1 MENQNRPVSFFR
13 FEDLRIYHKSLDYF
27 NWIIDQVKSNN
38 QYEQKLI
45 LEPLAN
51 AAIKISVNI
60 AEGSSR
66 HKLQFVNFLKDAKTA
81 VRECV
86 VLSTMAN
93 KSGAFTDQ
101 QYEQSKDTLVEMTKM
116 LGAMIVSLQ
125 RSTNREEVDID
136 PKQDFNNVGEVDFE
150 Y

>member
-1 MENQNRPVSFFR
+1 MENQNKPVSFFR

-27 NWIIDQVKSNN
+27 NWIIEQSKTINPH
-38 QYEQKLI
+38 EQKIVIDSLTK
-45 LEPLAN
+45 
-51 AAIKISVNI
+51 AAMGVSVNI

-66 HKLQFVNFLKDAKTA
+66 HKLQFVTFLKDAKTA

-86 VLSTMAN
+86 VLSSMALGC
-93 KSGAFTDQ
+93 GAFTIE
-101 QYEQSKDTLVEMTKM
+101 QYEHSKEILVEMTKM

-125 RSTNREEVDID
+125 KSSPRDSSE
-136 PKQDFNNVGEVDFE
+136 PKIDFNSSTEIDFE

>member
-1 MENQNRPVSFFR
+1 MENQNKPMSFFR

-27 NWIIDQVKSNN
+27 NWAIEQTKNANSFDQKIVL
-38 QYEQKLI
+38 EQLT
-45 LEPLAN
+45 N
-51 AAIKISVNI
+51 AAMKTAVNI

-66 HKLQFVNFLKDAKTA
+66 HKLQFVTFLKDAKSS

-86 VLSTMAN
+86 VISTMAQRC
-93 KSGAFTDQ
+93 GAFTEQ
-101 QYEQSKDTLVEMTKM
+101 QYEQSKETLIEITKM

-125 RSTNREEVDID
+125 RGSNREETD
-136 PKQDFNNVGEVDFE
+136 PKSDINTSSEIDFE

>member
-1 MENQNRPVSFFR
+1 MENQNKPVSFFR

-27 NWIIDQVKSNN
+27 NWIIEQIKSSDPF
-38 QYEQKLI
+38 EKRMV
-45 LEPLAN
+45 LEPLTN
-51 AAIKISVNI
+51 AALKISVNI

-66 HKLQFVNFLKDAKTA
+66 HKLQFISFLKDAKTA

-86 VLSTMAN
+86 VISSLAQRC
-93 KSGAFTDQ
+93 GALTNE
-101 QYEQSKDTLVEMTKM
+101 QYEQSKETLVEMTKM

-125 RSTNREEVDID
+125 KSTPREESEV
-136 PKQDFNNVGEVDFE
+136 KQDFNSSSEIDFE